1 MIKNDLTP
9 IDYYREFDY
18 NSENGGVAQVVEQSA
33 HIRYAGGSNPS
44 TANFFLMKHLYPR
57 FLKNIKQ
64 NNLILK
70 NDTVIS
76 AFSGGK
82 DSITMLLLLERLKK
96 DIPFELKAAYYNHRI
111 RKDASEEEKWV
122 DRFFSKMNIELIK
135 GTGNVITFK
144 SRNKLN
150 LENAASISRYDFFN
164 KIADKFSQS
173 KIATGHSRSDL
184 TETFFIKLFR
194 GSGLQGLS
202 GIFGLKGERIIRP
215 LLLFSKS
222 EIFEFLERSGIE
234 YFTDPTNKSTVFLR
248 NNIRKNLIPEIEK
261 IEPLIDKH
269 IFRTVSI
276 IQEEYEYFRNRAQSY
291 LKDHLICEKILRLQS
306 LQSEPLAL
314 RRHIVREFIRSVK
327 GDLLNI
333 DFDHIEQL
341 TNSRIDKK
349 GISIPG
355 INFAIKKGFLFDMR
369 TSFQEYKYLI
379 QGDGQTEIPE
389 ICSSIRIEKTDVF
402 RKPSDIFEIIL
413 PAEKLKFPV
422 VVRNPEN
429 TDKYRKINS
438 KIDQKVYEMIRCS
451 GIPSEI
457 RNLFPTIL
465 NGNDEIIAVCGS
477 NISDSYK
484 VPDMK
489 GNFYR
494 IRLLSPLDQ
503 LL

>member
-1 MIKNDLTP
+1 
-9 IDYYREFDY
+9 
-18 NSENGGVAQVVEQSA
+18 
-33 HIRYAGGSNPS
+33 
-44 TANFFLMKHLYPR
+44 
-57 FLKNIKQ
+57 
-64 NNLILK
+64 
-70 NDTVIS
+70 
-76 AFSGGK
+76 
-82 DSITMLLLLERLKK
+82 MLLLLERLKE

-111 RKDASEEEKWV
+111 RPDASEEEEWV
-122 DRFFSKMNIELIK
+122 DKFFSNLNIELIK
-135 GTGNVITFK
+135 GNGNVITFRL
-144 SRNKLN
+144 RNKLN

-222 EIFEFLERSGIE
+222 EILEFLKRSGIE
-234 YFTDPTNKSTVFLR
+234 YFTDPTNRSTQFLR

-276 IQEEYEYFRNRAQSY
+276 IQEEFEYFRNRAQTY
-291 LKDHLICEKILRLQS
+291 LKDHLICGKVLKLEPIH
-306 LQSEPLAL
+306 SEPLAL
-314 RRHIVREFIRSVK
+314 RRHIIREFIRSIK

-341 TNSRIDKK
+341 TSPRIDKK
-349 GISIPG
+349 GVSIPG
-355 INFAIKKGFLFDMR
+355 INFAIKKGFLFDLR

-379 QGDGQTEIPE
+379 RSEGETDIPE
-389 ICSSIRIEKTDVF
+389 ICSSVRIEKESTF
-402 RKPSDIFEIIL
+402 SKPLDIFEIIL
-413 PAEKLKFPV
+413 PAEKLKFPIT
-422 VVRNPEN
+422 VRNPEN

-438 KIDQKVYEMIRCS
+438 KIDQKVHEMIRCS

-457 RNLFPTIL
+457 RNLFPIIL
-465 NGNDEIIAVCGS
+465 NGNNEIISVCGS
-477 NISDSYK
+477 NIADSYK
-484 VPDMK
+484 VSDMT

-494 IRLLSPLDQ
+494 IRLQSPLAQ